1 MNVCYLRGN
10 NSNREREEAR
20 ARENNICVEE
30 SPPRCVGGG
39 ALPAQT
45 PMKVKPGRNKEKKF
59 KFIAAKPCF
68 SFGLRGRKG
77 FYASVETGIDSVF
90 PKETERNTN
99 FPSHCILTSDMNFLY
114 AQHYSRPREK

>member
-1 MNVCYLRGN
+1 M
-10 NSNREREEAR
+10 
-20 ARENNICVEE
+20 EE

-45 PMKVKPGRNKEKKF
+45 PMKVKPGRNKEKF

-90 PKETERNTN
+90 PSQGLLMLRGDSQAMT
-99 FPSHCILTSDMNFLY
+99 HILKSSRAYYWWFTFL
-114 AQHYSRPREK
+114 